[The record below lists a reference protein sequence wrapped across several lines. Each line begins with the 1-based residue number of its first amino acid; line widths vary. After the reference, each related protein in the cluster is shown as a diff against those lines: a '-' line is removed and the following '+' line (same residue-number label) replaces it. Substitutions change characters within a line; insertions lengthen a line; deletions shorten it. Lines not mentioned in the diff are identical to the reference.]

1 MRRSK
6 AVLLLLLLPVF
17 VGCREDTVR
26 LAFRPEVGAVYRYE
40 VRVRSTSEVRLPGE
54 APQQRSEEIV
64 LQSEHTV
71 LDAGPDGVRVQVILG
86 DASGSVR
93 TFVVRFDRAAQ
104 LESVESED
112 AASLDADGGADGD
125 PDAGVLGLSEI
136 FPAAA
141 AAPPDAPLSPGERW
155 SIDDRVVV
163 PGAVDAARLT
173 GAGRLREL
181 AIEDDVEIARLVTSS
196 VLRLTSERGSEDG
209 ERVQLE
215 GQQVT
220 DQRASHD
227 LRDGAVRS
235 ASSTTT
241 GSYDLRI
248 TPPFGELGDPV
259 HGTLQVRVTSTTTRL
274 D

>member
-1 MRRSK
+1 M
-6 AVLLLLLLPVF
+6 LLLLAIPLF

-26 LAFRPEVGAVYRYE
+26 VAFRPEVGAVYRYE
-40 VRVRSTSEVRLPGE
+40 VRVHSTSEVELPGE
-54 APQQRSEEIV
+54 PPQERNEEIV

-104 LESVESED
+104 LESLESED
-112 AASLDADGGADGD
+112 ATSLDAGAEAD
-125 PDAGVLGLSEI
+125 PDAGVLGISEI

-141 AAPPDAPLSPGERW
+141 AAPPDAALAPGERW
-155 SIDDRVVV
+155 DIDDRVVV

-181 AIEDDVEIARLVTSS
+181 GIEDDVEVARLVTSS
-196 VLRLTSERGSEDG
+196 VLQLTSERESDDG
-209 ERVQLE
+209 ERVRLE

-220 DQRASHD
+220 EQRASHD

-241 GSYDLRI
+241 GVYDLAI
-248 TPPFGELGDPV
+248 TPPFGEVRDPV
-259 HGTLQVRVTSTTTRL
+259 RGTLRVRITSTTTRL